1 MVILRMNE
9 FLWRDCMNSI
19 IGIDVIFK
27 SYLDLCAKMMMPLS
41 HKWVNLMKMIVKYK
55 ISSSVVAYTYV

>member
-1 MVILRMNE
+1 MVILRMNA

-41 HKWVNLMKMIVKYK
+41 HKWVNIMKMIVKYK
-55 ISSSVVAYTYV
+55 ISSSVVSYTYV